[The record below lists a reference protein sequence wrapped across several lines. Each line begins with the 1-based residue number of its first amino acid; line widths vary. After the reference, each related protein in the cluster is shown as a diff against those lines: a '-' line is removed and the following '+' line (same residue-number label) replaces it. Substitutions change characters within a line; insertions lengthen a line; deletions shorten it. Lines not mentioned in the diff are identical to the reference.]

1 MYTIF
6 IVMRIDIENKKEEIK
21 SWINSNQSKAFMC
34 RELKCKPETLNWWLD
49 KMGLNYNGNKG
60 GKGIKICSQRKS
72 ALEYLSSNG
81 YISAHK
87 LKLKLIEDGIK
98 KHKCE
103 ICGLTEWNNE
113 KIPLELH
120 HIDGDRYNNVY
131 ENLQILCPNC
141 HSQTD
146 NNSGKNKGKY

>member
-1 MYTIF
+1 MSTIF
-6 IVMRIDIENKKEEIK
+6 IVMRTDIENRKEEIK
-21 SWINSNQSKAFMC
+21 EWINTNQSKAFMC

-49 KMGLNYNGNKG
+49 KLGLNYNGNQG
-60 GKGIKICSQRKS
+60 GKGIRTSPQRKS
-72 ALEYLSSNG
+72 ALQYLLSDG
-81 YISAHK
+81 HISAHK

-98 KHKCE
+98 EHKCE
-103 ICGLTEWNNE
+103 NCNLTKWNGE

-120 HIDGDRYNNVY
+120 HIDGDRYNNVLS
-131 ENLQILCPNC
+131 NIQILCPNC

>member
-1 MYTIF
+1 
-6 IVMRIDIENKKEEIK
+6 MRTDIENRKEEIK
-21 SWINSNQSKAFMC
+21 EWINTNQSKAFMC

-49 KMGLNYNGNKG
+49 KLGLNYNGNQG
-60 GKGIKICSQRKS
+60 GKGIRTSPQRKS
-72 ALEYLSSNG
+72 ALQYLLSDG
-81 YISAHK
+81 HISAHK

-98 KHKCE
+98 EHKCE
-103 ICGLTEWNNE
+103 NCNLTKWNGE

-120 HIDGDRYNNVY
+120 HIDGDRYNNVLS
-131 ENLQILCPNC
+131 NIQILCPNC